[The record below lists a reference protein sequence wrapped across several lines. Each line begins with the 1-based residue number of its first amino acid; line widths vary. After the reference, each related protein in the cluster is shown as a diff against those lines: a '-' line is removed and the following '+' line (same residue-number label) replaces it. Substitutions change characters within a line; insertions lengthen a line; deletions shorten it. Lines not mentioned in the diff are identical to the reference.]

1 MAKQS
6 IYTVGGTVQAGG
18 GLYLPRKVDEELLAL
33 CHAGT
38 FAYVL
43 TSRQMGKSSLM
54 VRTAERLIEGGIHA
68 VIIDLTQLGTQLTAA
83 EWYLG
88 LLTIIADSLMLETDV
103 MSWWQ
108 AHAYLGVTQRLT
120 RFFQEILL
128 AEVKNPVVIFVD
140 EIDTTL
146 NLPFTDDFYAAI
158 RYLYNARALVPAYQ
172 RLSFVLIGVATPS
185 DLISDLQRTPFNIGQ
200 RVDLTDFTFEEA
212 LPLADGLG
220 LPPDE
225 ARDVLRR
232 VMHWTGGHPYLMQ
245 RLCHAIA
252 EQKRGSW
259 SQADTDAVV
268 TSTFFGEM
276 SEQDHNLQFV
286 RDMLI
291 KRAPD
296 PTRVLATYREIRLG
310 RHPVRDEEQSLVKAH
325 LKLSG
330 IVRREQDVLRVRN
343 PIYTGVFDYRWV
355 QEHWPVH
362 WIKRIP
368 PAVLGLM
375 ASLLIIVVLLAM
387 FARTQQH
394 LAQQHQE
401 TAMKAIASAKE
412 QEVFAKEQKR
422 LRLISLAQAL
432 AARAVRKNDDQ
443 GALLARQAYLFH
455 QQSQSHVL
463 DQMDDALRTLL
474 SSSYFSNVLWGHESG
489 VWFVAFSPDGQMLA
503 SGSRDNTVRLWDLRQ
518 PTAAPTVLRGH
529 AEVVWSVAFNPDGQT
544 LVSGSRDKTVRLW
557 DLRQPTAVPT
567 VLWGHQRVVWSVA
580 FSPDGQTLA
589 AGSLD
594 QTIFIW
600 IARTETLAEKICQ
613 QVWRNLTLDEWRQFV
628 GEDLPYARTCPNL
641 PAGEGISAEGPGTTP

>member
-1 MAKQS
+1 VAKQS

-128 AEVKNPVVIFVD
+128 AEVKNSVVIFVD

-146 NLPFTDDFYAAI
+146 NLSFTDDFYAAI

-412 QEVFAKEQKR
+412 QKR

-529 AEVVWSVAFNPDGQT
+529 EKAVYSVAFSPDGQT

>member
-6 IYTVGGTVQAGG
+6 IYTVGGTVQASG

-33 CHAGT
+33 CRAGT

-54 VRTAERLIEGGIHA
+54 VRTAERLAEGGIHA
-68 VIIDLTQLGTQLTAA
+68 VIIDLNQLGIQLTAA

-108 AHAYLGVTQRLT
+108 AHAHLGVTQRLT

-128 AEVKNPVVIFVD
+128 AEVKNSVVIFVD

-185 DLISDLQRTPFNIGQ
+185 DLIRDPQRTPFNIGQ

-225 ARDVLRR
+225 ARDVLHR
-232 VMHWTGGHPYLMQ
+232 VMHWTGGHPYLTQ
-245 RLCHAIA
+245 RLCDAIA
-252 EQKRGSW
+252 EQKRESW
-259 SQADTDAVV
+259 SEADVDGVV
-268 TSTFFGEM
+268 TRTFFGET

-296 PTRVLATYREIRLG
+296 ATSVLATYQEIRLG
-310 RHPVRDEEQSLVKAH
+310 RHPVRDEEQSLVKTH

-330 IVRREQDVLRVRN
+330 IVRREQDTLRVRN
-343 PIYTGVFDYRWV
+343 PIYAEVFDQRWV

-368 PAVLGLM
+368 PAVFGLI
-375 ASLLIIVVLLAM
+375 ASLLAHCGAAGDVCEDTAT
-387 FARTQQH
+387 ARP
-394 LAQQHQE
+394 
-401 TAMKAIASAKE
+401 TAT
-412 QEVFAKEQKR
+412 R
-422 LRLISLAQAL
+422 
-432 AARAVRKNDDQ
+432 
-443 GALLARQAYLFH
+443 
-455 QQSQSHVL
+455 
-463 DQMDDALRTLL
+463 
-474 SSSYFSNVLWGHESG
+474 
-489 VWFVAFSPDGQMLA
+489 
-503 SGSRDNTVRLWDLRQ
+503 GSRK
-518 PTAAPTVLRGH
+518 
-529 AEVVWSVAFNPDGQT
+529 S
-544 LVSGSRDKTVRLW
+544 
-557 DLRQPTAVPT
+557 
-567 VLWGHQRVVWSVA
+567 
-580 FSPDGQTLA
+580 
-589 AGSLD
+589 
-594 QTIFIW
+594 
-600 IARTETLAEKICQ
+600 
-613 QVWRNLTLDEWRQFV
+613 
-628 GEDLPYARTCPNL
+628 
-641 PAGEGISAEGPGTTP
+641 

>member
-6 IYTVGGTVQAGG
+6 IYTVGGTVQASG

-33 CHAGT
+33 CRAGT

-54 VRTAERLIEGGIHA
+54 VRTAERLAEGGIHA
-68 VIIDLTQLGTQLTAA
+68 VIIDLNQLGIQLTAA

-108 AHAYLGVTQRLT
+108 AHAHLGVTQRLT

-128 AEVKNPVVIFVD
+128 AEVKTSVVIFVD

-185 DLISDLQRTPFNIGQ
+185 DLIRDPQRTPFNIGQ

-225 ARDVLRR
+225 ARDVLHR
-232 VMHWTGGHPYLMQ
+232 VMHWTGGHPYLTQ
-245 RLCHAIA
+245 RLCDAIA
-252 EQKRGSW
+252 EQKRESW
-259 SQADTDAVV
+259 SEADVDGVV
-268 TSTFFGEM
+268 TRTFFGET

-296 PTRVLATYREIRLG
+296 ATSVLATYQEIRLG
-310 RHPVRDEEQSLVKAH
+310 RHPVRDEEQSLVKTH

-330 IVRREQDVLRVRN
+330 IVRREQDTLRVRN
-343 PIYTGVFDYRWV
+343 PIYAEVFDQRWV

-368 PAVLGLM
+368 PAVFGLI
-375 ASLLIIVVLLAM
+375 APSWLLWCCW
-387 FARTQQH
+387 RC
-394 LAQQHQE
+394 
-401 TAMKAIASAKE
+401 
-412 QEVFAKEQKR
+412 
-422 LRLISLAQAL
+422 
-432 AARAVRKNDDQ
+432 
-443 GALLARQAYLFH
+443 
-455 QQSQSHVL
+455 
-463 DQMDDALRTLL
+463 
-474 SSSYFSNVLWGHESG
+474 
-489 VWFVAFSPDGQMLA
+489 
-503 SGSRDNTVRLWDLRQ
+503 
-518 PTAAPTVLRGH
+518 LRGH
-529 AEVVWSVAFNPDGQT
+529 SNNSPNSNKRQQKK
-544 LVSGSRDKTVRLW
+544 LKRLQKNNN
-557 DLRQPTAVPT
+557 DYA
-567 VLWGHQRVVWSVA
+567 S
-580 FSPDGQTLA
+580 SP
-589 AGSLD
+589 
-594 QTIFIW
+594 
-600 IARTETLAEKICQ
+600 
-613 QVWRNLTLDEWRQFV
+613 
-628 GEDLPYARTCPNL
+628 
-641 PAGEGISAEGPGTTP
+641 